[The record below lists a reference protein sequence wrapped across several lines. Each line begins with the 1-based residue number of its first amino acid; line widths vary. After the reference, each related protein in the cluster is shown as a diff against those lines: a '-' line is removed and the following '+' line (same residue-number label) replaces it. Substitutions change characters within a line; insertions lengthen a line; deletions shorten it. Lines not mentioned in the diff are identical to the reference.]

1 MATTLNS
8 SRVAAQDVH
17 KVLGRHM
24 LVDGF
29 HIIPDLERSRGS
41 LLVDERDGKTYVDFF
56 SNFASQAIGWN
67 HPALADPEFRERLL
81 VAALHKPANSDVYTR
96 YFAEFVETF
105 ARVAV
110 PPSHAGHLFF
120 VEGGALA
127 VENTLKAAF
136 DWKVRQNQAAGRG
149 DGVGTR
155 VIHFRQAFHGRSGYT
170 LSLTNTFDPRKTAL
184 YPKFDWPRVS
194 NPRIVFP
201 LAEHLDE
208 VAAAEARAVAEI
220 EEAVARYGDD
230 VACLIV
236 EPIQAE
242 GGDNHFRPEFLREL
256 RRLADRHGFLL
267 IFDEVQTGIGLTG
280 SMWAWQGLGVEPD
293 LFAFG
298 KKVQVCGFAAN
309 KRIDT
314 VKDNVFQ
321 VSSRINSTWGGNL
334 VDMVRAT
341 RVFEV
346 IATERLVDNA
356 RELGAFLLEGLAG
369 LARELP
375 DLVMQPRGR
384 GLMIAFDLPDQE
396 TRARAVAA
404 ARTQGLLLLPC
415 GATSIRFRPFL
426 DITREDAAQGLDL
439 LARALRTLS
448 RPVRKLPADKPTE

>member
-1 MATTLNS
+1 MAATLNA

-29 HIIPDLERSRGS
+29 HIIPDLQRSRGS
-41 LLVDERDGKTYVDFF
+41 QLVDERDGRTYVDFF
-56 SNFASQAIGWN
+56 SNFASQAVGWN
-67 HPALADPEFRERLL
+67 HPAFADPEFRERLL

-96 YFAEFVETF
+96 YFAEFVDTF

-110 PPSHAGHLFF
+110 PKSHSGHMFF

-136 DWKVRQNQAAGRG
+136 DWKVRRNQAAGKG
-149 DGVGTR
+149 DAVGTR

-170 LSLTNTFDPRKTAL
+170 LSLTNTFDLRKTAL
-184 YPKFDWPRVS
+184 YPKFDWPRIS

-201 LAEHLDE
+201 LADHLAE

-220 EEAVARYGDD
+220 EGAVARYGDD
-230 VACLIV
+230 IACLIV

-242 GGDNHFRPEFLREL
+242 GGDNHFRAEFLREL
-256 RRLADRHGFLL
+256 RRLADAHDFLL
-267 IFDEVQTGIGLTG
+267 IFDEVQTGVGLTG

-309 KRIDT
+309 GRIDT

-334 VDMVRAT
+334 ADMVRAT
-341 RVFEV
+341 RVLEV
-346 IATERLVDNA
+346 IEAENLVENA
-356 RELGAFLLEGLAG
+356 RQMGAVLLGGLNEI
-369 LARELP
+369 ARELP
-375 DLVMQPRGR
+375 DLVMQARGR

-404 ARTQGLLLLPC
+404 AREQGLLLLPC

-426 DITREDAAQGLDL
+426 DVTREDAAKGLDL
-439 LARALRTLS
+439 LVRALRKLS
-448 RPVRKLPADKPTE
+448 RPTRKTPEDKATE